1 MEKKPNKRASSGRSL
16 PKPQADQI
24 PIQPHHPH
32 DSFFRR
38 YFSRPEVFASLLREV
53 LPPDVFA
60 GLNLATLTIEP
71 GTYVDSEYHRRL
83 SDLAAEVSWVG
94 GVGSPP
100 LGEEVPDP
108 PEPPMTSEP
117 IKIYLLAEH
126 KSYNDSKVLLQLLRY
141 MVQTWDQDA
150 KTSRT
155 ARLTP
160 IIPILFH
167 HGPNSVVSTDFAELF
182 PSPLPVE
189 IRSYIP
195 RFDVAMANITGL
207 AEEDFPT
214 DPALAMAYWSF
225 RYAQTDARRTLSAI
239 ARIAGNLKD
248 LEVLHGPIEDV
259 SLYFTSVTDLTLSE
273 FLETINKVLEDVRL
287 KESFMGARDTL
298 LLRSMRES
306 KQEGITEVKRQVALK
321 MTHQGRTHV
330 EIADLLDLSQ
340 QELQE
345 LLSQEQA

>member
-1 MEKKPNKRASSGRSL
+1 L
-16 PKPQADQI
+16 PEA
-24 PIQPHHPH
+24 
-32 DSFFRR
+32 
-38 YFSRPEVFASLLREV
+38 VFDGFDLS
-53 LPPDVFA
+53 
-60 GLNLATLTIEP
+60 TLTIEP
-71 GTYVDSEYHRRL
+71 GTYVDSEYHRHL
-83 SDLAAEVSWVG
+83 SDLAAEVMWVG

-100 LGEEVPDP
+100 LGEEVPGP
-108 PEPPMTSEP
+108 PEP

-141 MVQTWDQDA
+141 MVQTWDQDT

-167 HGPNSVVSTDFAELF
+167 HGPNTEVSTDFADLF
-182 PSPLPVE
+182 SPILPRVL
-189 IRSYIP
+189 IPYIP
-195 RFDVAMANITGL
+195 RFDVALANVTGL

-214 DPALAMAYWSF
+214 DPALAMAYWSL

-248 LEVLHGPIEDV
+248 LEALHGPIEDV

-306 KQEGITEVKRQVALK
+306 KQEGIQLGVQVGNNQTKLHFVLALATK
-321 MTHQGRTHV
+321 GKTPI
-330 EIADLLDLSQ
+330 EIADLLDLT
-340 QELQE
+340 ENE
-345 LLSQEQA
+345 VRGLLAQKQP

>member
-1 MEKKPNKRASSGRSL
+1 MEKKPNKRASSGRAR
-16 PKPQADQI
+16 PKPQPDQI

-38 YFSRPEVFASLLREV
+38 YFGRPEVFASLLREV
-53 LPPDVFA
+53 LPGAVFD
-60 GLNLATLTIEP
+60 GFDLSTLTIEP
-71 GTYVDSEYHRRL
+71 GTYVDSEYHRHL
-83 SDLAAEVSWVG
+83 SDLAAEVKWVG

-100 LGEEVPDP
+100 IGDEVPGP
-108 PEPPMTSEP
+108 PEP

-141 MVQTWDQDA
+141 MVQTWDQDTKA
-150 KTSRT
+150 SRT
-155 ARLTP
+155 TRLTP

-167 HGPNSVVSTDFAELF
+167 HGSKPEVSTDFADLF
-182 PSPLPVE
+182 SPTLPHVLT
-189 IRSYIP
+189 SYIP
-195 RFDVAMANITGL
+195 RFDVALANITGL

-248 LEVLHGPIEDV
+248 LEALHGPIEDV

-306 KQEGITEVKRQVALK
+306 KQEGFDEGNNQTKLHFVRALATK
-321 MTHQGRTHV
+321 GKTPV

-340 QELQE
+340 EEVRE
-345 LLSQEQA
+345 LLSQKQV